1 MKKTLNLADIPI
13 YLKKKMQEEKVEF
26 SKKMSQVSSKSRKDS
41 KSGVCLYCEKKINSY
56 CNSHS
61 IPASF
66 LRNIADDGKLYAHGG
81 LIDLPLLKYEE
92 GVNKAGTFLI
102 ICRDCDSKIFS
113 DYENEV
119 NYNSLPTQKMLAQI
133 AMKTYL
139 KNISKRVYEISS
151 NNNIGDIYDVDLTNA
166 NVIKDTDL
174 KENIQGFK
182 RAKKISIKCIQD
194 EYYLFLNEKL
204 DYIVPVAFQ
213 NQIALAVDLEG
224 NVVNNLYN
232 HDCKY
237 RIKMAHIAIFPLKY
251 YSVVMMFIDNKDKRY
266 RSFIRQMNKLS
277 TEERLELI
285 NYIVFL
291 YSEDFFL
298 SKKIREE
305 VMTDE
310 NLKEVS
316 GRTGSSIISR
326 DENILDV
333 LKENYDLSNVKNI
346 PNLLSSDYSIG

>member
-1 MKKTLNLADIPI
+1 
-13 YLKKKMQEEKVEF
+13 
-26 SKKMSQVSSKSRKDS
+26 
-41 KSGVCLYCEKKINSY
+41 
-56 CNSHS
+56 
-61 IPASF
+61 
-66 LRNIADDGKLYAHGG
+66 
-81 LIDLPLLKYEE
+81 
-92 GVNKAGTFLI
+92 
-102 ICRDCDSKIFS
+102 
-113 DYENEV
+113 
-119 NYNSLPTQKMLAQI
+119 
-133 AMKTYL
+133 
-139 KNISKRVYEISS
+139 
-151 NNNIGDIYDVDLTNA
+151 
-166 NVIKDTDL
+166 
-174 KENIQGFK
+174 
-182 RAKKISIKCIQD
+182 
-194 EYYLFLNEKL
+194 
-204 DYIVPVAFQ
+204 
-213 NQIALAVDLEG
+213 
-224 NVVNNLYN
+224 
-232 HDCKY
+232 
-237 RIKMAHIAIFPLKY
+237 
-251 YSVVMMFIDNKDKRY
+251 MFIDNKDKRY